1 MPKISIIT
9 ICYNAEHEIEKT
21 MESVLEQTFLDLE
34 YIVVDGASTDATVEI
49 AEKVKL
55 RYSNRN
61 VRIYSEPDNGIY
73 DAMNKGI
80 KYAEGEWLNMMNA
93 GDSYVNDKV
102 LTNIFSEKIPKGKT
116 VIYSDSFLIK
126 KDGRRIIIHH
136 DMSKY
141 PYGFCHQ
148 AIIYKKKLHDEHG
161 MYVFSKKLI
170 ISDTL
175 FFIRIPVEEMMKVDT
190 IIANFA
196 AGGASGN
203 AGYDLQ
209 KQNLCAQRSEE
220 HTSELQSRI

>member
-1 MPKISIIT
+1 MLFRS
-9 ICYNAEHEIEKT
+9 
-21 MESVLEQTFLDLE
+21 
-34 YIVVDGASTDATVEI
+34 
-49 AEKVKL
+49 
-55 RYSNRN
+55 
-61 VRIYSEPDNGIY
+61 
-73 DAMNKGI
+73 
-80 KYAEGEWLNMMNA
+80 
-93 GDSYVNDKV
+93 
-102 LTNIFSEKIPKGKT
+102 GKT

-209 KQNLCAQRSEE
+209 KQNLCAQYIFKNRTFTQIVWGYYFMRLR
-220 HTSELQSRI
+220 HLLIPNRLRQIIRQRLGRIEMK